1 MAKHSAGLLAY
12 RIREGALE
20 VFLVH
25 PGGPFWKNKD
35 AGAWSIPKGE
45 IGPGENAEAAA
56 RREFAEETGIAVEDE
71 PAGGLLPLIPIRQ
84 PAGKTV
90 YAWALRQEIDPTA
103 VRSNLFELEWPP
115 RSGKR
120 QSFPEI
126 DRAEWFSL
134 EQALVKIQK
143 GQDSLLRQLAKVLQ
157 G

>member
-1 MAKHSAGLLAY
+1 MPKPSAGLLAY
-12 RIREGALE
+12 RIRGGALE

-45 IGPGENAEAAA
+45 IGPGEDAEAAA
-56 RREFAEETGIAVEDE
+56 RREFAEETGIVAE
-71 PAGGLLPLIPIRQ
+71 GTLLPLIPIRQ

-90 YAWALRQEIDPTA
+90 YAWAVGQEIDPA
-103 VRSNLFELEWPP
+103 ALRSNLFEIEWPP

-126 DRAEWFSL
+126 DRAEWFSF
-134 EQALVKIQK
+134 EEALVRIQK
-143 GQDSLLRQLAKVLQ
+143 GQDSLLHQLAKALQ